1 MFVFARVECGAA
13 KTWCFGVRAWDRAQ
27 LWASGYR
34 RTDCLD
40 DAEAARSR
48 RGTLIS
54 CKAPRPRAADHMA
67 EEEELVVAGEVVT
80 TPASSEN
87 IVVVDAEPATPRLG
101 FWAAGLAAAAG
112 ARARRALVRAEPE
125 PEGDQMITVE
135 PGKKAVGSL
144 EFIGTW
150 TEHNK
155 KHRRLMPIKIDG
167 GTWHKDEELKI
178 RFALGKLVDELVRN
192 KVSSGVLAISCWTEK
207 NKRTKPDGTFDGNAP
222 RTKKVWGISWSARPD
237 DERYQRLGLISMQ
250 APLGDIYFAGFDGV
264 ISPARS
270 WETKNEVYRVTLP
283 SGGLDRWK
291 WAGRPPP
298 LAPEELYTG
307 PRDDGLLST
316 GEISGEYYSG
326 RYEFSSC
333 TCCRSMTVMPH
344 GPDAIE
350 TWISGC
356 CFFPPFFMGIPFGD
370 GRVATREPG
379 TNTFDDR
386 TFSADGMVEN
396 ENRGDFLCD
405 CEKFPYKKRPNS
417 RAFGKV
423 ETRDLAGTWCGC
435 VFIPVVVPVL
445 GFTRCTTKTALNED
459 QYTEAGCY
467 FFLCAPVFP
476 VCNTHTRLYENGH
489 ATNGFAN
496 EKLNGAYLDIV
507 WYRDAGYTRR
517 GEEIVEFAKKLC

>member
-1 MFVFARVECGAA
+1 ME
-13 KTWCFGVRAWDRAQ
+13 
-27 LWASGYR
+27 
-34 RTDCLD
+34 
-40 DAEAARSR
+40 
-48 RGTLIS
+48 
-54 CKAPRPRAADHMA
+54 A
-67 EEEELVVAGEVVT
+67 EESELVVAGEVVT

-87 IVVVDAEPATPRLG
+87 IFVVDAEPATPRLG

-112 ARARRALVRAEPE
+112 ARARRALVGAEPE

-167 GTWHKDEELKI
+167 GTWHADEELKI

-222 RTKKVWGISWSARPD
+222 RTKKVWGISWSSRPD
-237 DERYQRLGLISMQ
+237 DESYQRLGLISMQ

-333 TCCRSMTVMPH
+333 TCCRSMNVMPH

-350 TWISGC
+350 MWISGC
-356 CFFPPFFMGIPFGD
+356 CFLPPLIMGIPFGD

-379 TNTFDDR
+379 TNTFDGR
-386 TFSADGMVEN
+386 TFSADGTVEN

-423 ETRDLAGTWCGC
+423 ETRDIAGTWCSC
-435 VFIPVVVPVL
+435 CSIPVAPVL
-445 GFTRCTTKTALNED
+445 GFTRCTTKRALNED
-459 QYTEAGCY
+459 QYTESGCW
-467 FFLCAPVFP
+467 FFLCFPLSP

-489 ATNGFAN
+489 ATNGFARN
-496 EKLNGAYLDIV
+496 FYDAAHPDDV
-507 WYRDAGYTRR
+507 VRYRDAGCTHR
-517 GEEIVEFAKKLC
+517 GNSDTEFAEKLC

>member
-1 MFVFARVECGAA
+1 
-13 KTWCFGVRAWDRAQ
+13 
-27 LWASGYR
+27 
-34 RTDCLD
+34 
-40 DAEAARSR
+40 
-48 RGTLIS
+48 
-54 CKAPRPRAADHMA
+54 
-67 EEEELVVAGEVVT
+67 
-80 TPASSEN
+80 
-87 IVVVDAEPATPRLG
+87 
-101 FWAAGLAAAAG
+101 
-112 ARARRALVRAEPE
+112 
-125 PEGDQMITVE
+125 MITVE
-135 PGKKAVGSL
+135 PGKNAVGSL

-167 GTWHKDEELKI
+167 GTWHADEELKI

-350 TWISGC
+350 MWISGC
-356 CFFPPFFMGIPFGD
+356 CFLPPLIMGIPFGD

-379 TNTFDDR
+379 TNTFDGR
-386 TFSADGMVEN
+386 TFSADGTVEN

-423 ETRDLAGTWCGC
+423 ETRDIAGTWCSC
-435 VFIPVVVPVL
+435 CSIPVAPVL
-445 GFTRCTTKTALNED
+445 GFTRCTTKRALNED
-459 QYTEAGCY
+459 QYTESGCW
-467 FFLCAPVFP
+467 FFVCFPLCFPLSPVC
-476 VCNTHTRLYENGH
+476 CNTHTRLYENGH
-489 ATNGFAN
+489 ATNGFARAFYDS
-496 EKLNGAYLDIV
+496 GSPDDIV
-507 WYRDAGYTRR
+507 SYRDAGCTRD
-517 GEEIVEFAKKLC
+517 AKKLC

>member
-1 MFVFARVECGAA
+1 
-13 KTWCFGVRAWDRAQ
+13 
-27 LWASGYR
+27 
-34 RTDCLD
+34 
-40 DAEAARSR
+40 
-48 RGTLIS
+48 
-54 CKAPRPRAADHMA
+54 MA
-67 EEEELVVAGEVVT
+67 EESELVVAGEVVT

-155 KHRRLMPIKIDG
+155 KHKRLMPIKIDG
-167 GTWHKDEELKI
+167 GTWHADEELKI

-222 RTKKVWGISWSARPD
+222 RTKTVWGISWSSRPD
-237 DERYQRLGLISMQ
+237 DESYQRLGLISMQ

-264 ISPARS
+264 IGPAGS
-270 WETKNEVYRVTLP
+270 WEAKNAVYRVTLP

-333 TCCRSMTVMPH
+333 TCCRSMTVIPH
-344 GPDAIE
+344 GPDTIE
-350 TWISGC
+350 TQISGL
-356 CFFPPFFMGIPFGD
+356 CFFPPIAMGIPIGF
-370 GRVATREPG
+370 GRVAKRDPG
-379 TNTFDDR
+379 TNKFDSMA
-386 TFSADGMVEN
+386 FSADGTVKDEGPN
-396 ENRGDFLCD
+396 KLHN
-405 CEKFPYKKRPNS
+405 KKRPNS

-423 ETRDLAGTWCGC
+423 ETRDLAGKWRGC
-435 VFIPVVVPVL
+435 VCIPVVVPVL

-459 QYTEAGCY
+459 QYTESGCC
-467 FFLCAPVFP
+467 FFLCFPLFP
-476 VCNTHTRLYENGH
+476 VSGTRTRKYVNGH
-489 ATNGFAN
+489 PTNGFDD
-496 EKLNGAYLDIV
+496 GS
-507 WYRDAGYTRR
+507 WYRDAGYARNEAGDGTLLLT
-517 GEEIVEFAKKLC
+517 KKIG